1 MPCSVS
7 METSVMPHSA
17 PRIPQAVEF
26 WKLVSSWP
34 MPGSG
39 PHGAGGGGHCIF
51 NEAPLRTR
59 VTCGSSLSH
68 HTEAGPFC
76 GTVAMLPLGAS
87 KPQGPNTLPNLMEKG
102 LKVLRS
108 VCSRDSQ
115 APEWTPRPRQHSL
128 SKSAQ
133 AISWYCRRQ
142 NELAQN
148 PSPEDRSFLS
158 EVETMRKVFLSRPGC
173 PQFCT
178 RATSMSDCGTA
189 VACAVPEQ
197 ERPGSESWK
206 MIRDS
211 FSSQRGSDMKV
222 DATPVPEY
230 EEAPGKCPGPPVQRQ
245 CQGHRVVLTPGL
257 RESCGMLSA
266 SLHLASR
273 YTGGPHLAFSKS
285 ACEFNYLR
293 KKSKTPTLS
302 PVLGLGH
309 LGKRTPWYIS
319 VIHEKD
325 YCLSMLVE
333 EVQRLS
339 QLKVQVQKKD
349 ERILMLQEEAEVL
362 KKQLKY
368 LLRSKF
374 EETFLRQGVKEQ
386 PSDGGPKQAGG
397 LSAQKASSQDEE
409 EELQRWGQ
417 MQEEYVMMDRARD
430 LEGRA
435 QEKEGLEG
443 EAKRAAG
450 AESKDAVG
458 TEGAVHEGG
467 EEEEEWGVAGLELEI
482 DEKESLEE
490 EEGGRKRICS
500 MDEDF
505 EEELIAQLE
514 EYEQVIQ
521 EFQFELEVAR
531 ARQSLATGACISLQ
545 RQVDY
550 QESQLQKMNMANE
563 LLQKEL
569 REREHQIQA
578 MTDKFSSLRDE
589 KKQKELTG
597 LVEKDNLLLRQKVW
611 DLEHELMDR
620 EDTISKT
627 NAQVR
632 ELQTQVDLSQAHL
645 QRQRRLQEET
655 ETRMETV
662 QEAEQQTRVALEST
676 QARLEKLRNKIM
688 QAAYSVSGIKSLT
701 TEISDQDILEALQ
714 RIITERTDYY
724 NQLRQKGVKVPPLQ
738 QSELFSSP
746 SRSKKLAK

>member
-1 MPCSVS
+1 
-7 METSVMPHSA
+7 
-17 PRIPQAVEF
+17 
-26 WKLVSSWP
+26 
-34 MPGSG
+34 
-39 PHGAGGGGHCIF
+39 
-51 NEAPLRTR
+51 
-59 VTCGSSLSH
+59 
-68 HTEAGPFC
+68 
-76 GTVAMLPLGAS
+76 MLPLGAS

-102 LKVLRS
+102 LKVLKS
-108 VCSRDSQ
+108 MCGRDSQ
-115 APEWTPRPRQHSL
+115 APEWTLHPRQQST
-128 SKSAQ
+128 Q
-133 AISWYCRRQ
+133 AINWYYRRQ
-142 NELAQN
+142 NELAQDS
-148 PSPEDRSFLS
+148 SPEDRSFLS
-158 EVETMRKVFLSRPGC
+158 EVEAMRKVFLSRPGC

-178 RATSMSDCGTA
+178 RATSMSDCGSA
-189 VACAVPEQ
+189 VVRAVPEE

-206 MIRDS
+206 MTRDS

-222 DATPVPEY
+222 D
-230 EEAPGKCPGPPVQRQ
+230 
-245 CQGHRVVLTPGL
+245 
-257 RESCGMLSA
+257 
-266 SLHLASR
+266 
-273 YTGGPHLAFSKS
+273 GPHLAFSKS
-285 ACEFNYLR
+285 ACEVNYLR

-319 VIHEKD
+319 VIHDKD
-325 YCLSMLVE
+325 YCLSVLGK

-339 QLKVQVQKKD
+339 QLKEQVQKKD
-349 ERILMLQEEAEVL
+349 ETILTLQEEAEVL
-362 KKQLKY
+362 RKQLKY
-368 LLRSKF
+368 LLRNKF
-374 EETFLRQGVKEQ
+374 QETFLRQGVKEQ
-386 PSDGGPKQAGG
+386 PSDWGPKQAGG
-397 LSAQKASSQDEE
+397 LSAQKASSHDEE

-435 QEKEGLEG
+435 QEKEGLAG
-443 EAKRAAG
+443 EAERATGAG
-450 AESKDAVG
+450 GKDAVG
-458 TEGAVHEGG
+458 TEGAVLEGVA
-467 EEEEEWGVAGLELEI
+467 EEVEWGVAGLDLEI
-482 DEKESLEE
+482 DEERESLEE
-490 EEGGRKRICS
+490 EEEGGRRRVCS

-550 QESQLQKMNMANE
+550 QESQLQKMNVENE

-589 KKQKELTG
+589 KKQEELTG
-597 LVEKDNLLLRQKVW
+597 LVEKDNLLLRQKVC
-611 DLEHELMDR
+611 DLEHELTDR

-627 NAQVR
+627 NTQVR

-662 QEAEQQTRVALEST
+662 QEAEQQARVALEST

-701 TEISDQDILEALQ
+701 TEISDQDILESLQ

-738 QSELFSSP
+738 QSELVSSP